1 VGVNKEHKEFHAV
14 DMSAGWETL
23 PGYPAGIQQKILSG
37 ALDETNKRG
46 SRSRL
51 LRFEPGIYTTK
62 PFVHEYWEE
71 VYLVSGDLTV
81 GNDERG
87 EGGTS
92 FSPNTYASLD
102 ASSTKSSRCSPGDR
116 AQHGIRNEL
125 VRPALRAGFRR
136 DDRQRPA
143 CGDPHQPGSARR
155 LFGSGRVVLEV
166 RNLKVNYGAIAAVRG
181 IDLHIAA
188 GEIVALIGAN
198 GAGKTTVARA
208 IAGLL
213 PYQGDIV
220 FGDEKLKPDSAE
232 CNLRLGIAL
241 VPEGRGILAGMSV
254 EENLLMGLYT
264 RTDKA
269 KGLADLENV
278 VKRFP
283 ILAERRQVMAGLL
296 SNGEQQM
303 LAIGR
308 ALLAQPKLLLLDEPS
323 LGLAPK
329 ITDFVFDLVRQLRAE
344 GVTVLLV
351 EQKARQ
357 TLKIADRAYL
367 LETGRVVTSGPAR
380 ELIDDKV
387 VSETFLGGTAATG

>member
-1 VGVNKEHKEFHAV
+1 
-14 DMSAGWETL
+14 
-23 PGYPAGIQQKILSG
+23 
-37 ALDETNKRG
+37 
-46 SRSRL
+46 
-51 LRFEPGIYTTK
+51 
-62 PFVHEYWEE
+62 
-71 VYLVSGDLTV
+71 
-81 GNDERG
+81 
-87 EGGTS
+87 
-92 FSPNTYASLD
+92 
-102 ASSTKSSRCSPGDR
+102 
-116 AQHGIRNEL
+116 
-125 VRPALRAGFRR
+125 
-136 DDRQRPA
+136 
-143 CGDPHQPGSARR
+143 
-155 LFGSGRVVLEV
+155 VLEV

-181 IDLHIAA
+181 IDLDIAA

-269 KGLADLENV
+269 KGLADLEDV

-296 SNGEQQM
+296 SGGEQQM